1 MSHMSAED
9 HKQIWVLLES
19 GETLTDIGKAI
30 GRSITTVRSFVLR
43 HDGRWPCEPTV
54 WSDKRMCLADR
65 EEISRGLALGESF
78 RAIACRISRAPSTV
92 SREVNANGGKDE
104 YRAVDAE
111 ASARERVKRPKKRRL
126 KNDAKLRKVVEAGL
140 AELWSPTQ
148 ISNKL
153 RLDYPTD
160 LAMRVSPETIYEAI
174 YHGVVDRKPQSCL
187 RTKRRRRVHSHRRK
201 ATGPGV
207 IKNRLMI
214 KDRPAHIEDR
224 LEVGHWEGDL
234 IIGNHSTALA
244 TLVER
249 MTRYTV
255 LIQLP
260 GKRTMDALNASL
272 EAAFAQMSSPLVQT
286 LTWDQGKEIA
296 GHEELAEATGLDVYV
311 CDRSSPWQRGTN
323 ENTNGLLRQWWPRS
337 TNFYTLDPTEI
348 QQVQTSLNARPRHTL
363 EWQTPAKA
371 LELAV

>member
-1 MSHMSAED
+1 MER
-9 HKQIWVLLES
+9 

-43 HDGRWPCEPTV
+43 HGGQRPPEPTV
-54 WSDKRMCLADR
+54 WSDKRMCLTDR
-65 EEISRGLALGESF
+65 EEISRGLALEESF
-78 RAIACRISRAPSTV
+78 RTIANQIGRAPSTV
-92 SREVNANGGKDE
+92 SREVNANGGRDA

-111 ASARERVKRPKKRRL
+111 ASVRERVKRPKKRRL
-126 KNDAKLRKVVEAGL
+126 ECDLRLRRVVEAGL
-140 AELWSPTQ
+140 EELWSPTQ
-148 ISNKL
+148 ISNTL

-160 LAMRVSPETIYEAI
+160 PLMRVSPETIYEAL
-174 YHGVVDRKPQSCL
+174 YQGVVDQKPQLCL
-187 RTKRRRRVHSHRRK
+187 RTKRRRRVRRHRRK

-207 IKNRLMI
+207 IKDRVMI
-214 KDRPAHIEDR
+214 KERPAHIEDR

-255 LIQLP
+255 LVQLP

-272 EAAFAQMSSPLVQT
+272 EAVFAGMPPHMSRT

-296 GHEELAEATGLDVYV
+296 GHAALAAATGLDVYL

-337 TNFYTLDPTEI
+337 TNFYTLDRGEI
-348 QQVQTSLNARPRHTL
+348 QRVQTSLNARPRHTL
-363 EWQTPAKA
+363 GWQTPAAA